1 MTNTMTIREAQ
12 AIAKENGYTLRK
24 DGDEYR
30 MNIRDGD
37 EATAYY
43 TNDLDE
49 AISTMLWEI
58 DNPVRIDDCPM
69 CGDSPGSYA
78 YCLEHGELG

>member
-1 MTNTMTIREAQ
+1 MTISQ
-12 AIAKENGYTLRK
+12 AKAVARTHGYTLRK
-24 DGDEYR
+24 NDDEYR
-30 MNIRDGD
+30 LNIRGGD

-43 TNDLDE
+43 TDDLDE

-58 DNPVRIDDCPM
+58 DNPVRSDDCPM